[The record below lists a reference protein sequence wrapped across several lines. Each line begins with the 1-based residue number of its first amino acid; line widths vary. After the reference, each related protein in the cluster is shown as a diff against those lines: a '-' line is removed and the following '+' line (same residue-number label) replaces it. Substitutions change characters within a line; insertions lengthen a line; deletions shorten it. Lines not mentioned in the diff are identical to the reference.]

1 MTHILICKNLE
12 SFIVVEINV
21 IPNKLEKYMNFSPNN
36 KLVFLDGFQF
46 LSSSLDNLFKDNFKH
61 LSPEFDN
68 EVSNLAKKNI

>member
-1 MTHILICKNLE
+1 
-12 SFIVVEINV
+12 
-21 IPNKLEKYMNFSPNN
+21 MNFSPNN